1 MELLIRIDMEDAVI
15 FWNVLISLVF
25 APIFF
30 VLKTHN
36 SEQQRLSILI
46 NKTREEVA
54 KDYVTRTS
62 VNIEFE
68 RIFDKLDK
76 LDAKIDKLITD

>member
-1 MELLIRIDMEDAVI
+1 MEDAVI
-15 FWNVLISLVF
+15 FWNVIISLVF
-25 APIFF
+25 APIFY
-30 VLKTHN
+30 VLKLHH
-36 SEQQRLSILI
+36 SEQQRLGILL

>member
-1 MELLIRIDMEDAVI
+1 MEDAVI
-15 FWNVLISLVF
+15 FWNVIISLVF

-30 VLKTHN
+30 MLKAHH
-36 SEQQRLSILI
+36 SEQQRLGILI
-46 NKTREEVA
+46 NKTREEIA
-54 KDYVTRTS
+54 KDYVTKS
-62 VNIEFE
+62 SFNIEFE